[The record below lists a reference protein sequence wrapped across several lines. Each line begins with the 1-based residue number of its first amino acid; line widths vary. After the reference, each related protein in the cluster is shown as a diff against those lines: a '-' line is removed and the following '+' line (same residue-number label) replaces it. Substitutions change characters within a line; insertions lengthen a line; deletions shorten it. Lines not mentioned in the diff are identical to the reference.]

1 MVASFHS
8 FTLAIVACALVFCV
22 QVTLGSITCENLNKD
37 SCTFAI
43 SSTGKRCV
51 LEKHLRR
58 SGEEVYACKTLEIEA
73 DKLKNW
79 IETDQCIQACG
90 VDRNTLGISS
100 DSLLECHFTQKLC
113 SPQCYKHCPNIV
125 DLYFNLAAGE
135 GVYLPRL
142 CEKQGGNARRGMAE
156 IKNSGIVAPAPES
169 GVKPVNFMI
178 TPAMAPA
185 S

>member
-8 FTLAIVACALVFCV
+8 FTFTIVACALVFCV

-37 SCTFAI
+37 SCAFAI
-43 SSTGKRCV
+43 SSTGKRCA

-58 SGEEVYACKTLEIEA
+58 SGEEVYTCKTSEIEA
-73 DKLKNW
+73 DKLKDW

-113 SPQCYKHCPNIV
+113 SPQCYKHCPNII

-135 GVYLPRL
+135 GIYLPRL
-142 CEKQGGNARRGMAE
+142 CEEQGGNARRGMVE
-156 IKNSGIVAPAPES
+156 IKRSGIVAPAPEL
-169 GVKPVNFMI
+169 GPEPVNFMI
-178 TPAMAPA
+178 TPTIAPA
-185 S
+185 L